1 MFDKVLYRIWSLFL
15 DYTGTRLGVIVF
27 KGLVDQKPV
36 RCTNNFTVLL
46 LGCIDF
52 NIVLGKCVC

>member
-15 DYTGTRLGVIVF
+15 GYTGTRLGVIVL

-36 RCTNNFTVLL
+36 RCTNNCTVLL

-52 NIVLGKCVC
+52 NIGVF